1 MQRFLPRQWALLLL
15 VPLLVSVA
23 LLVPRWLPREYKLA
37 TYQLLLNQLA
47 WLVVPYIA
55 LALYC
60 AWRAFSA
67 KRWARLLLALTIT
80 IGAASAGY
88 ARFVEPTQL
97 QVRQT
102 TIVVGASARIALIS
116 DLHIG
121 LYQGL
126 DRTAQIVDKLNALDV
141 DAVLVAGDW
150 TYEPARPLAELFAP
164 FARCRHRVLSVPGN
178 HDEELP
184 GPPLATEL
192 RAALIAN
199 RIEPIEGQSVQVNH
213 LQIVGMGDRWARK
226 DSLVPLVPFAAR
238 GPVTIALAHNPD
250 SVDRLVGTH
259 VKLLLAGHTHGGQ
272 INIPYLT
279 EIILGKYTRGDF
291 KRGLYQR
298 GEQQVYVTAGLGV
311 TGAPLR
317 FNQVPTIDVLNLR

>member
-1 MQRFLPRQWALLLL
+1 MPRLSRSLWPILLLL
-15 VPLLVSVA
+15 PLVASVA

-37 TYQLLLNQLA
+37 TYQLLLNDLA

-60 AWRAFSA
+60 AWRAFA
-67 KRWARLLLALTIT
+67 VKHWARLLLALTIAL
-80 IGAASAGY
+80 GAVTGGY
-88 ARFVEPTQL
+88 ARFFEPTQL
-97 QVRQT
+97 LVRET
-102 TIVVGASARIALIS
+102 TIEVGASARIALIS

-126 DRTAQIVDKLNALDV
+126 DRTQQIVDKLNTLEV

-150 TYEPARPLAELFAP
+150 TYEPTRPLAELLAP

-178 HDEELP
+178 HDEALP
-184 GPPLATEL
+184 GPPLAAEL
-192 RAALIAN
+192 RAALVAN
-199 RIEPIEGQSVQVNH
+199 RVEPIEGRSVQVKN
-213 LQIVGMGDRWARK
+213 LQIIGMGDRWASK
-226 DSLVPLVPFAAR
+226 DSLAPSVDPNR
-238 GPVTIALAHNPD
+238 VTIALAHNPD
-250 SVDRLVGTH
+250 SVDRLVATH
-259 VKLLLAGHTHGGQ
+259 IKLLLAGHTHGGQ

-279 EIILGKYTRGDF
+279 EIILRKYASGDF

-298 GEQQVYVTAGLGV
+298 GEQQVFVTAGLGM
-311 TGAPLR
+311 TGVPLR

>member
-1 MQRFLPRQWALLLL
+1 MPRFLRHPWAILLLL
-15 VPLLVSVA
+15 PLLASVA

-37 TYQLLLNQLA
+37 TYQLLLNELA

-55 LALYC
+55 LALFC
-60 AWRAFSA
+60 AWRAFAA
-67 KRWARLLLALTIT
+67 KHWAPLLLALIIT
-80 IGAASAGY
+80 LGAVTGGY
-88 ARFVEPTQL
+88 ARFVEPAQL
-97 QVRQT
+97 RVRET
-102 TIVVGASARIALIS
+102 TIVVGANARIALIS

-126 DRTAQIVDKLNALDV
+126 DRTQQIVDQLNTLDV

-150 TYEPARPLAELFAP
+150 TYEPTRPLAELLAP
-164 FARCRHRVLSVPGN
+164 FARFRHRVLSVPGN
-178 HDEELP
+178 HDEEMP
-184 GPPLATEL
+184 GPPLAAEL

-199 RIEPIEGQSVQVNH
+199 GVEPIEGRSVQVKN

-226 DSLVPLVPFAAR
+226 DSLPPSVDATR
-238 GPVTIALAHNPD
+238 ITIALAHNPD
-250 SVDRLVGTH
+250 SVEQLVGTQI
-259 VKLLLAGHTHGGQ
+259 KLLLAGHTHGGQ

-291 KRGLYQR
+291 KRGLYRR
-298 GEQQVYVTAGLGV
+298 GEQQVYVTAGLGM

-317 FNQVPTIDVLNLR
+317 LNQAPTIDVLNLR

>member
-1 MQRFLPRQWALLLL
+1 MPRFLPRFWSVLLLL
-15 VPLLVSVA
+15 PLIVSVA
-23 LLVPRWLPREYKLA
+23 LLIPRWLPREYKLA

-60 AWRAFSA
+60 AWRAFAA
-67 KRWARLLLALTIT
+67 KHWARLLLAISIT
-80 IGAASAGY
+80 LGAVTAGY
-88 ARFVEPTQL
+88 ARFVEPAQL
-97 QVRQT
+97 QVREA
-102 TIVVGASARIALIS
+102 TIVVGANARIALIS

-121 LYQGL
+121 LYQGR
-126 DRTAQIVDKLNALDV
+126 DRTEQIVDKLNTLDV

-150 TYEPARPLAELFAP
+150 TYEPTRPLAELLAP

-184 GPPLATEL
+184 GPPLAAEL

-199 RIEPIEGQSVQVNH
+199 RIEPIEGLSVQVKNLH
-213 LQIVGMGDRWARK
+213 IVGMGDRSARK
-226 DSLVPLVPFAAR
+226 DALVPSTVTER

-272 INIPYLT
+272 INIPYVT
-279 EIILGKYTRGDF
+279 EAVLGKHTRGDF

-298 GEQQVYVTAGLGV
+298 GDQQVYVTAGLGM